1 MLILAFTY
9 DEDGQLALTEIYE
22 KHGELM
28 LKVAM
33 SYLSKEDAEDA
44 LHDIIERIG
53 QKNKDDFSKLRDNK
67 KGFFVVIA
75 RNHCLDVIRK
85 NKSSASKVIPI
96 EDDFI
101 FVDSA
106 PTPEA
111 LIEIKDDQEALTQL
125 VIELKPGY
133 REILEYKYMLG
144 YSNGE
149 IAKILHVTPSVVS
162 TRLERARN
170 KLKSII
176 EEKGLEK

>member
-9 DEDGQLALTEIYE
+9 NDEGQLTLTKIYE
-22 KHGELM
+22 EHGELM

-44 LHDIIERIG
+44 LHDIIERLG

-67 KGFFVVIA
+67 KGFFVVIT

-85 NKSSASKVIPI
+85 NKSYASKVIPI

-125 VIELKPGY
+125 IMELKPDY

-176 EEKGLEK
+176 EERGV